1 MSSDQALGRAAAA
14 KEMPATKVP
23 TGSIIESA
31 RAEYE
36 ETGFCVLPNII
47 PDDLLSLL
55 RDECQG
61 FIDRKHAE
69 MDAAGTDS
77 VGISHRGRRY
87 FVERTLQQS
96 TKMAEFL
103 FSPLMAGICRD
114 ILGPDA
120 WLFYDQYVVKG
131 ADPNSRFAW
140 HQDSGYVAANGGD
153 PKHKPYLTCWCT
165 LDDVT
170 EENGTVYM
178 LPYDK
183 AGTRDLVE
191 HQKDPE
197 MNDWVGYHGDEP
209 GTMVIAP
216 AGSIALFSSMT
227 FHRSGPNLTNNMRR
241 VYLAQYSAEPIK
253 KVNSDELWGQSIPF
267 LRDGVNVAGG
277 A

>member
-1 MSSDQALGRAAAA
+1 MSQTSTSAPRTQSACAQPVAAGTI
-14 KEMPATKVP
+14 P
-23 TGSIIESA
+23 SQA
-31 RAEYE
+31 RADYE
-36 ETGFCVLPNII
+36 QTGFCVLPGII
-47 PDDLLSLL
+47 PAELLNLL
-55 RDECQG
+55 RDECSG
-61 FIDRKHAE
+61 FIERKHAE

-87 FVERTLQQS
+87 FVERTLQQNPR
-96 TKMAEFL
+96 MAEFL

-153 PKHKPYLTCWCT
+153 AAHRPYLTCWCT

-183 AGTRDLVE
+183 AGTRDLVP
-191 HQKDPE
+191 HRKDPE

-209 GTMVIAP
+209 GTPVIAP

-227 FHRSGPNLTNNMRR
+227 FHRSGPNLTTNMRR
-241 VYLAQYSAEPIK
+241 AYLAQYSAEPIMATGG
-253 KVNSDELWGQSIPF
+253 DRLWGQAVPF
-267 LRDGVNVAGG
+267 LKDGSNISGG
-277 A
+277 AA